1 MAVEKGGAVE
11 KIGAVNK
18 PMAINKPCPAIFIT
32 GTDTG
37 VGKTLVAAALARH
50 FSSQG
55 LNVGVMKP
63 IETGVADRSG
73 LGADA
78 TLLQW
83 AANSEDDAELISPYR
98 FSQPVAP
105 CQAADSAK
113 EQIDADKICKAF
125 QELRQGKDIVLVEG
139 AGGLM
144 VPIRGGYVMADLAR
158 QLELPLLVISHPR
171 LGTLNHTLL
180 TTFAARAMD
189 LELSG
194 YIINQMPENPDAAE
208 KEAPHLLS
216 SLASADLLGVL
227 PEVTGSDQEKVKLLA
242 EKIDGLPAYQWL
254 LNGLGLQ
261 P

>member
-1 MAVEKGGAVE
+1 MAVE
-11 KIGAVNK
+11 
-18 PMAINKPCPAIFIT
+18 KPCPAIFIT

-55 LNVGVMKP
+55 LRVGVMKP
-63 IETGVADRSG
+63 IETGLNETLE

-78 TLLQW
+78 ALLRW
-83 AANSEDDAELISPYR
+83 ASGSTDDKELISPYR
-98 FSQPVAP
+98 FSQPASP
-105 CQAADSAK
+105 SQAATNAK
-113 EQIDADKICKAF
+113 EQIEADKIVAAYHA
-125 QELRQGKDIVLVEG
+125 LRHGKDIVLVEG

-144 VPIRGGYVMADLAR
+144 VPIRGGYIMADLAR
-158 QLELPLLVISHPR
+158 QMELPLLVITHPR

-194 YIINQMPENPDAAE
+194 FIINQMPATPTEAE
-208 KEAPHLLS
+208 RQAPHLLS

-227 PEVTGSDQEKVKLLA
+227 PEVKGTEQERVMALA
-242 EKIDGLPAYQWL
+242 EEVEKLPAYQWL
-254 LNGLGLQ
+254 LIGLGLQ
-261 P
+261 A